1 MVKINFNKLSNY
13 KYLIIL
19 ISIISLFIFCLLNKK
34 TENFF
39 ISSNN
44 YDNYDNYDANKKFIQ
59 FTNYFNKCYIIN
71 LKDTKIGKRRW
82 SIISTKYPFNKI
94 ANRFDAIHGKE
105 YDYSNEVKNNI
116 ITEKWDFGTWR
127 YNIPEIIN
135 MSPSEIGV
143 ALSHYNIWKKLEN
156 EKIYNK
162 GILVVEDDASII
174 SNDFIE
180 KFNLIMNNVPHDWD
194 IVLIGFACHKGNKG
208 KQINNIIWK
217 VQDFILLHCYL
228 INPKCFKK
236 IKNLLPINAP
246 LDTWLSQKS
255 DVLNI
260 YRHNFLSNKKAKNPS
275 SKLIKQRL
283 EDKQNVNTNNFK

>member
-1 MVKINFNKLSNY
+1 MVKINFNKFSNY

-44 YDNYDNYDANKKFIQ
+44 YDNYDNYDANKKFTQ

-94 ANRFDAIHGKE
+94 AHRFDAIHGKE
-105 YDYSNEVKNNI
+105 YDYSNEMKNNI
-116 ITEKWDFGTWR
+116 IAEKWDFGTWR

-162 GILVVEDDASII
+162 GILVVEDDASRI
-174 SNDFIE
+174 SNDFID
-180 KFNLIMNNVPHDWD
+180 KFNLVMNNVPHDWD
-194 IVLIGFACHKGNKG
+194 IVLIGFTCHKQNKG

-217 VQDFILLHCYL
+217 VKDFILLHCYL

-260 YRHNFLSNKKAKNPS
+260 YRHNFVSNKKAKNPS

-283 EDKQNVNTNNFK
+283 EDKQNINTNHFI